1 MSITLSDILIDLYC
15 SSSIA
20 YSFLCKYSNK
30 IHTYENIILLS
41 NQLDEALGGQ
51 Q

>member
-15 SSSIA
+15 SSSIPD
-20 YSFLCKYSNK
+20 SFLCKYR
-30 IHTYENIILLS
+30 HTYENIILLS